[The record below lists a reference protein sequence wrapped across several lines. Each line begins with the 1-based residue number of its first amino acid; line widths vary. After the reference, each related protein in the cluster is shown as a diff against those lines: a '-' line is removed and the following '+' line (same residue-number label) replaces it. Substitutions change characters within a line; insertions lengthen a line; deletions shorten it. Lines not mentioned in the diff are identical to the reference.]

1 MSPMPT
7 HLPPDIPMR
16 TVSLPAMSGIRASS
30 RPRRGPTVE
39 RGRKAEDA
47 ACAILRQWGFEILE
61 RNLRI
66 GGVEVDVVARDGEFL
81 VFVEVRSRS
90 SRRHGAPWESVG
102 PAKQARIVRAAGAYL
117 ASVPGPAPQVRFDVV
132 GVQWSEGAPLCTVFK
147 GAFEARSGSGRFH
160 GPANLF

>member
-1 MSPMPT
+1 
-7 HLPPDIPMR
+7 
-16 TVSLPAMSGIRASS
+16 MSGIQASS
-30 RPRRGPTVE
+30 RPRRGPTVDL
-39 RGRKAEDA
+39 GRRAEDA
-47 ACAILRQWGFEILE
+47 AYAILREGGFEILE

-66 GGVEVDVVARDGEFL
+66 GGVEVDMVARDGEYL

-117 ASVPGPAPQVRFDVV
+117 ASTPGPVPRVRFDVV
-132 GVQWSEGAPLCTVFK
+132 GVEWSEGAPLCTVFK
-147 GAFEARSGSGRFH
+147 GAFEARSGSDRFH